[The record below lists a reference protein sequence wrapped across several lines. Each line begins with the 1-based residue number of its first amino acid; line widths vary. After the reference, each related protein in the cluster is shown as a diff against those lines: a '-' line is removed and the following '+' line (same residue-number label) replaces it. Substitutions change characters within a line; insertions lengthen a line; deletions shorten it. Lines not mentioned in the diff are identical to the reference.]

1 MTPLGVYT
9 LGNHGV
15 ERTRMEKI
23 LAPAFMAVAIL
34 AWTNTLARGDETV
47 TEDSDVKITV
57 VQKENKNKKKPFEA
71 SLKELLDN
79 KKIEP
84 ADAYKTFEFY
94 QGRVVH
100 LNDRIGEDSAD
111 EVIYK
116 MRILDELDP
125 GKPIILKINSPGG
138 SVYDGLRIYNTMM
151 TLQSPTHTVCTGMA
165 ASMAAVLTVAGK
177 ERLAMPSCRIMIH
190 EAAAGASGKTSDMA
204 YALYHVKGLED
215 YIFEI
220 IARHSQ
226 LHIEDVKLIGSFEV
240 FYNAGQAVR
249 LGFVD
254 RIAEAR
260 HGPDETAESKRAPK
274 DLLPES
280 LLGPM
285 WAARSRQ
292 PQAYN
297 NTR

>member
-1 MTPLGVYT
+1 MNRVKLS
-9 LGNHGV
+9 
-15 ERTRMEKI
+15 
-23 LAPAFMAVAIL
+23 AIVVF
-34 AWTNTLARGDETV
+34 AMMVSVSSNSFADGDEKSA
-47 TEDSDVKITV
+47 EISDIKITV
-57 VQKENKNKKKPFEA
+57 LQKREKITKNPFES
-71 SLKELLDN
+71 SLQELLGD
-79 KKIEP
+79 KEIDP
-84 ADAYKTFEFY
+84 AEAYKTFEFY
-94 QGRVVH
+94 RGRVVH
-100 LNDRIGEDSAD
+100 LNQRIGEESAD
-111 EVIYK
+111 NVIYK

-151 TLQSPTHTVCTGMA
+151 TQQSPTHTVCTGMA

-204 YALYHVKGLED
+204 YALHHVKGLED

-220 IARHSQ
+220 IARHSE
-226 LHIEDVKLIGSFEV
+226 LDIEDVKLIGSSEV
-240 FYNAGQAVR
+240 FYDAAQAAR

-254 RIAEAR
+254 KIVEAR
-260 HGPDETAESKRAPK
+260 HGPDETAEPKRAPR

-285 WAARSRQ
+285 WAAHGRK
-292 PQAYN
+292 PEAYG
-297 NTR
+297 RR